1 MGEKLMVEETLLNVN
16 FDDIQNADQF
26 LDRMETLLEKY
37 SDEEYQE
44 HKKSSSSDNEKFYGV
59 PVPILRKISDKV
71 LDYCHSN
78 GGNKGDI
85 LRALWRKNS
94 REERR
99 IAAEII
105 SCLWDKNEELALK
118 MVMEFIP
125 DLSGWEVC
133 DALACTGMKSYTLE
147 HPDVV
152 LRLVNSWI
160 KSPNPWIRRFAIIS
174 LIPLAQN
181 KKTEDLDFFLV
192 ILKKAMKDEED
203 CVQKAVSWLLREITY
218 KDPHRIGKFLE
229 VFARDC
235 EPATRKIIKEGS
247 RKIDPKDRENLLE
260 ILS

>member
-1 MGEKLMVEETLLNVN
+1 MGDKLMVDETGLNVD
-16 FDDIQNADQF
+16 FSDIHSPEQF
-26 LDRMETLLEKY
+26 MHRLESLLKMY
-37 SDEEYQE
+37 SDQEYQE
-44 HKKSSSSDNEKFYGV
+44 HKKSSSPEDEKFYGV
-59 PVPILRKISDKV
+59 SVPILRKISDKIME
-71 LDYCHSN
+71 YCHNN
-78 GGNKGDI
+78 GGGKEDI
-85 LRALWRKNS
+85 LRSLWQNSS

-105 SCLWDKNEELALK
+105 SCLWDQDEELALK

-133 DALACTGMKSYTLE
+133 DALACTGLKPYTLE

-160 KSPNPWIRRFAIIS
+160 KSPNEWIRRFAIIS

-181 KKTEDLDFFLV
+181 RKTEDLDFFLV

-203 CVQKAVSWLLREITY
+203 SVQKAVSWLLREITY
-218 KDPHRIGKFLE
+218 KDPHRVAKFLE
-229 VFARDC
+229 VFAREC
-235 EPATRKIIKEGS
+235 EPATRKIIREGS
-247 RKIDPKDRENLLE
+247 KKIDPKDRENLLE